1 MNFIE
6 TWLTAEQKALEFSKR
21 PALKRFVE
29 VCVNIIHTVFLL
41 LVCILVFMF
50 LLTVMLFSLIPPLVE
65 KAKQFHK
72 YKRYVKEDQ
81 VTEVSEKDL
90 YPQNTSE
97 PEVIK
102 KMRDAGQL

>member
-1 MNFIE
+1 MNFKD
-6 TWLTAEQKALEFSKR
+6 TWFTAEQKALDLSKR
-21 PALKRFVE
+21 PALKRFNE
-29 VCVNIIHTVFLL
+29 ICVNVIHTVFLL
-41 LVCILVFMF
+41 LLCVLVFTF
-50 LLTVMLFSLIPPLVE
+50 LLALAIVELGITKLNSLKKPVE
-65 KAKQFHK
+65 
-72 YKRYVKEDQ
+72 EDQ